1 MTPDLPRWRVSLN
14 LVIADAQGHGYTED
28 ATQTISARDGL
39 EAIVLATAR
48 EARIHDRGMKIVS
61 AMPTVRPED
70 DDLVPEDLR
79 P

>member
-1 MTPDLPRWRVSLN
+1 
-14 LVIADAQGHGYTED
+14 
-28 ATQTISARDGL
+28 
-39 EAIVLATAR
+39 VLATAR

-70 DDLVPEDLR
+70 DDLAPEALR